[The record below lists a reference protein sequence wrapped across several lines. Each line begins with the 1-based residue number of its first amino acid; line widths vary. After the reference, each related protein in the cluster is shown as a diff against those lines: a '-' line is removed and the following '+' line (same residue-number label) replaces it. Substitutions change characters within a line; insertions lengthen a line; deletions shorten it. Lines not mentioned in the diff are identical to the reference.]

1 MSVTSLQQRV
11 QLDSDF
17 FGIPLDGTDRSS
29 VRLVLIVRKEADP
42 ADGPFCRLRQLSDAN
57 IYLGAFIDRAGHV
70 LKWLELWVRDYDNI
84 AETFH
89 ENAFDIINNEILDE
103 RWERQRKLLADSVA
117 SHFYA
122 TTLDIDAEC
131 PLYIDYFNKLAVLP
145 RDEDSKTHWKICKE
159 DNLLKRMGLAPYGTT
174 FHRYL
179 YLDSLGANSYFLPI
193 TPRAPIGERTRD
205 IDEMISVRSTLLPFN
220 RYGGPIFVREIAPM
234 SIPGY
239 LTVVSG
245 KSWAGAGQGQRGI
258 LPAGV
263 YHEVG
268 NEMTVGYGS
277 GRLLPGRAGSR
288 TWKLESL
295 FLKTRLF
302 YEMLTLV
309 KRCVELDRK
318 PFFSLETG
326 SFAVRLPNTA
336 VSSPFLWDAEVAL
349 NQSSD
354 AISFSVERQTDLDS
368 RETAYFRSFRSL
380 AASIYRPEALGQ
392 ERSIYGEV
400 TLLEIERDRES
411 GLYQLSATLRSPDLS
426 DIAFS
431 GTKQLYFIDY
441 PVRGRRLRLVS
452 EMVGTDS
459 HNPDK
464 ISLKS
469 RRVKLQSEQ
478 VMALESFR
486 GVELTGVYCEILPT
500 LGTPCDLYSLGVIGL
515 ELIFHGSGSPLP
527 LLKDKLRSLALAC
540 SEGDIS
546 MPLAERVASVLAKDS
561 ELKDILMP
569 DALGV
574 AGEGTGQMG
583 LPSEDRLW
591 ESLLVLL
598 MRLQTGLLRS
608 EGYAA
613 MLSNENNFRISQIFE
628 EPVKDLSGLLAIFRA
643 LCTGDVHSSHFIR
656 GVVDDLLIELGGMN
670 NEEE

>member
-1 MSVTSLQQRV
+1 MIDTSLQQRV

-29 VRLVLIVRKEADP
+29 VRLVLVVRKEADP

-57 IYLGAFIDRAGHV
+57 IYLGCFIDRSGHV

-84 AETFH
+84 AESFH
-89 ENAFDIINNEILDE
+89 ENAFDIINNEVLDE
-103 RWERQRKLLADSVA
+103 RWERQRRLLGESVA

-122 TTLDIDAEC
+122 TTLDYDAEC

-145 RDEDSKTHWKICKE
+145 RDEDSKTHWKICRE
-159 DNLLKRMGLAPYGTT
+159 DNLLKRLGLAPYSTT

-205 IDEMISVRSTLLPFN
+205 IEEVISVRSTLLPFN
-220 RYGGPIFVREIAPM
+220 RYGGPIFVREVAPM

-239 LTVVSG
+239 LNVVSG
-245 KSWAGAGQGQRGI
+245 KRWSGVGQGQRGI

-263 YHEVG
+263 YLELA
-268 NEMTVGYGS
+268 NEITVGYGA

-318 PFFSLETG
+318 PFFSLETD
-326 SFAVRLPNTA
+326 SFALRLPNTSG
-336 VSSPFLWDAEVAL
+336 SSPFLWDAEVAL

-380 AASIYRPEALGQ
+380 SASIYRPEAIGQ

-400 TLLEIERDRES
+400 TLLEIQRDRES

-426 DIAFS
+426 EIAFS
-431 GTKQLYFIDY
+431 GTRQLYFIDY

-469 RRVKLQSEQ
+469 RRVKLESAQI
-478 VMALESFR
+478 MALESFR

-540 SEGDIS
+540 
-546 MPLAERVASVLAKDS
+546 LERDPALPMVERAASVLSDD
-561 ELKDILMP
+561 EDLRTVLMP
-569 DALGV
+569 EELGV
-574 AGEGTGQMG
+574 AREGAGQLE
-583 LPSEDRLW
+583 LPSDDRLW
-591 ESLLVLL
+591 ESILVVL
-598 MRLQTGLLRS
+598 MRLQTGLLGN
-608 EGYAA
+608 EGYAGS
-613 MLSNENNFRISQIFE
+613 LSNENNFRLSQIFE
-628 EPVKDLSGLLAIFRA
+628 EPVKDLSGLLAVFRA
-643 LCTGDVHSSHFIR
+643 LCTGDVHTSHFIR
-656 GVVDDLLIELGGMN
+656 KVVDDLLLEIGGMKDGD
-670 NEEE
+670 